1 MSVLIDPYMFELSNE
16 QEIRDN
22 IAFFMKVIKIASYPE
37 KSKRIPIAVYSGMAG
52 KMQKRAIQ
60 PFPIQISMIQDKDLK
75 RAIIQLNN
83 LFSNA
88 LISLNYS
95 RQHKRA

>member
-22 IAFFMKVIKIASYPE
+22 IAFFMKVIKIASYSE
-37 KSKRIPIAVYSGMAG
+37 KSKRIPIAVYSGMVE

-60 PFPIQISMIQDKDLK
+60 PFPIQISIIQDRDL
-75 RAIIQLNN
+75 RVQLYN
-83 LFSNA
+83 
-88 LISLNYS
+88 
-95 RQHKRA
+95 